1 MTKASYTIDPDLTSI
16 TPLGNTGTFACLRKT
31 VVGTIPTPG
40 LASLYIIN
48 PALIG

>member
-16 TPLGNTGTFACLRKT
+16 TPLGNTGTFACL
-31 VVGTIPTPG
+31 TPG
-40 LASLYIIN
+40 LASLYSIN